1 MLSYDSTTFIVA
13 ISALSAA
20 ILASHATASFG
31 GGWVRRVAFA
41 IGVLL
46 HLAALGLFLFTVGPE
61 GRAIELEVI
70 VLYFTLSTLVYASLF
85 FIADR
90 LASRATRNKREE
102 GEA

>member
-20 ILASHATASFG
+20 ILASHAIASFC
-31 GGWVRRVAFA
+31 GGWLRRAAFA
-41 IGVLL
+41 FGVLL
-46 HLAALGLFLFTVGPE
+46 HLAVLGLFLFTTGPE
-61 GRAIELEVI
+61 GRAIELEAV
-70 VLYFTLSTLVYASLF
+70 VLYFVTSTLVYTALF

-90 LASRATRNKREE
+90 LAGRAARTTREE